1 MGEGRTLFMEKKTVS
16 AIMLTLLLSSM
27 LTLAFK
33 IQPVGAELKTWI
45 VDDDGPADFTSIQ
58 GAVDAANPGDTVYV
72 KNGTYYENVDVNKAI
87 SLTGESKE
95 NTVVDGG
102 GVAAVII
109 IEEDNVLVTGFTVR
123 NSGGGYYY
131 YESSGISIDRASSCN
146 ISDNIATNIRYG
158 ISSWLGQD
166 NIIGHN
172 MISNA
177 EQGISFNGPSYNTV
191 INNYISDTST
201 GIALW
206 VNSYYS
212 NIANNT
218 ISNSSDTG
226 IHLDNSPYT
235 LVIDNMIVDS
245 NYGIYLS
252 QSHLSTI
259 YHNSFINNT
268 QQVFLSNSL
277 GTTWDDGYP
286 SGGSYWSDY
295 AGVDANEDGVG
306 DTSYIIDSNNV
317 DHYPLMK
324 PWAQPWGNWG
334 HYHNYTE
341 IARALIYL
349 NETYPNIINVFS
361 IGKSW
366 QNRDIY
372 CIRLT
377 NESNTHPKP
386 KLLFVGYHHAREP
399 ISAELALYFAVDA
412 ATNFGTNETITRLLN
427 YGEIYIVPALNV
439 DGFDAVKQNE
449 WQRKNVRPFDEDG
462 DTLLDEDPPE
472 DVNANG
478 YIEDLIHWDGSQWV
492 FVRWEGIDNDGD
504 GLLNED
510 WIGGVDLNRNYGY
523 QWNATCYSGSPY
535 PWAEDYRGAAPFSEP
550 ETQAMRDLALS
561 NDFRYAISFHSGTES
576 IGYPWGYTSDPPP
589 DDNIFRQVA
598 SNLSALVGGA
608 WYGQSAL
615 GMYTL
620 SGSWDDWMYANRS
633 TFALTCEIYT
643 NNSAWQ
649 YEPGPEPDTLWER
662 GVFEYFNPD
671 PTQIESVIQRWL
683 PVFSYV
689 TDRAITE
696 AYDVAATDATT
707 PKDGCLPKPLVCQN
721 YTTRVNVTIEN
732 KGIFTEN
739 VTVTAYAN
747 STPIDTQTI
756 NNLAPTAQT
765 TLTFIWNTTGFPKGN
780 YTINVCAQPILGET
794 NVIDNNSTNPWV
806 ISVAMIGDVIVDGK
820 VDVKDVYAVARAYG
834 TSIQPPNP
842 PGRTYNPNLDIN
854 DDDKIDVKD
863 YYVVCRNYG
872 KVDP

>member
-1 MGEGRTLFMEKKTVS
+1 MEKKTVI
-16 AIMLTLLLSSM
+16 AIMLTLLLSSI

-33 IQPVGAELKTWI
+33 FQPVRAEPKTWI
-45 VDDDGPADFTSIQ
+45 VDDDGPADFASIQ
-58 GAVDAANPGDTVYV
+58 EAVNAANPGDTVYV
-72 KNGTYYENVDVNKAI
+72 ENGIYYENVNVNKAI
-87 SLTGESKE
+87 SLTGESRE
-95 NTVVDGG
+95 NTIVDGG

-109 IEEDNVLVTGFTVR
+109 IEEDNVLVTGFMVR
-123 NSGGGYYY
+123 NSGWGYYY

-158 ISSWLGQD
+158 ISSWLGQN

-172 MISNA
+172 MISSA

-191 INNYISDTST
+191 ISNSISDTSI
-201 GIALW
+201 GIGLW

-226 IHLDNSPYT
+226 IHIDNSPYT
-235 LVIDNMIVDS
+235 LFIDNTIVDS
-245 NYGIYLS
+245 NYGIYLF

-295 AGVDANEDGVG
+295 AGVDANEDGIG
-306 DTSYIIDSNNV
+306 DTSYIIDSNNI

-324 PWAQPWGNWG
+324 RWAQPWGNWG

-377 NESNTHPKP
+377 NETNTHPKP

-412 ATNFGTNETITRLLN
+412 AANFGTNETITRLLN

-439 DGFDAVKQNE
+439 DGFGAVKQNE
-449 WQRKNVRPFDEDG
+449 WQRKNVHPFDEDG
-462 DTLLDEDPPE
+462 DTLLDEDPPDDE
-472 DVNANG
+472 NANG
-478 YIEDLIHWDGSQWV
+478 YIEDLIRWDGSQWV

-504 GLLNED
+504 GRLNED

-523 QWNATCYSGSPY
+523 QWNATCDSGSPY
-535 PWAEDYRGAAPFSEP
+535 SWAEDYRGPAPFSEP
-550 ETQAMRDLALS
+550 ETQAVRDLALN
-561 NDFRYAISFHSGTES
+561 NDFKYAISFHSGTEVV
-576 IGYPWGYTSDPPP
+576 GYPWGYTTDPTP
-589 DDNIFRQVA
+589 DDDIFRQIA
-598 SNLSALVGGA
+598 ANLSALVGA
-608 WYGQSAL
+608 PYGPNGGL
-615 GMYTL
+615 YTI

-643 NNSAWQ
+643 NSTAWQ

-662 GVFEYFNPD
+662 GVFQFFNPD
-671 PTQIESVIQRWL
+671 PANIETVIQRWL
-683 PVFSYV
+683 PTFTYI

-696 AYDVAATDATT
+696 AYDITT
-707 PKDGCLPKPLVCQN
+707 A
-721 YTTRVNVTIEN
+721 NVTPLKTVVGQGFSTQI
-732 KGIFTEN
+732 N
-739 VTVTAYAN
+739 VTVTNKGDFTETFNVTVYAN
-747 STPIDTQTI
+747 TTEIETREIALSNGTS
-756 NNLAPTAQT
+756 T
-765 TLTFIWNTTGFPKGN
+765 TLTFAWNTTNFGKGN
-780 YTINVCAQPILGET
+780 YTITAHASAVPGET
-794 NVIDNNSTNPWV
+794 NTVDNTITSGWV
-806 ISVAMIGDVIVDGK
+806 FVSIPGDVNADRK
-820 VDVKDVYAVARAYG
+820 VDLKDVFAVGKAFG
-834 TSIQPPNP
+834 TTRQGPNP
-842 PGRTYNPNLDIN
+842 PGRVYVPNCDIN
-854 DDDKIDVKD
+854 DDGKIDLKD
-863 YYVVCRNYG
+863 YYTTCKNYG
-872 KVDP
+872 KSW